1 MINRQMCPFMSYQR
15 QHHNEEFC
23 AKEYCALWDEA
34 RNQCCFKTQALA
46 AAADPLD
53 KIREQAMYVPTRST
67 TGAKPQDYYY
77 NGERTGEV
85 DLADQYI
92 FNGGL

>member
-1 MINRQMCPFMSYQR
+1 MIKYCPIMSYQKQYSDER
-15 QHHNEEFC
+15 SCMEEVCSF
-23 AKEYCALWDEA
+23 WDEE
-34 RNQCCFKTQALA
+34 RGQCCIKTMALA

-53 KIREQAMYVPTRST
+53 RVREQAMYVPARPT
-67 TGAKPQDYYY
+67 TGAKPQHFCY
-77 NGERTGEV
+77 NGEKTGEV

>member
-1 MINRQMCPFMSYQR
+1 MIKYCPIISFQKQYN
-15 QHHNEEFC
+15 NENPCME
-23 AKEYCALWDEA
+23 EVCALWDEK

-53 KIREQAMYVPTRST
+53 KIREQAMYVPARLT
-67 TGAKPQDYYY
+67 TGAKPQDFYY

>member
-1 MINRQMCPFMSYQR
+1 MIKYCPIMSFQKD
-15 QHHNEEFC
+15 HHDEERC
-23 AKEYCALWDEA
+23 MEEACGLWDEK

-53 KIREQAMYVPTRST
+53 KIREQAMYVPARST
-67 TGAKPQDYYY
+67 TGATPQDFYY
-77 NGERTGEV
+77 NSERTGEV